1 MSSSNKQINIE
12 EGAARESLVNNNNAE
27 LYRKQV
33 LEAKKKL
40 KKQIRYLIFLSFIF
54 SAVLFTAFFFVVG

>member
-54 SAVLFTAFFFVVG
+54 SAILFLAFFFVVG